1 MLDEATQLCDEL
13 GMTGLLERVAALRH
27 SPAEPSAADARFR
40 HEGDFWTIAYEGQ
53 MFRLRDVKGLHYIAS
68 LLASPGRDLHVLE
81 LVSAATGRPVDA
93 HARLA
98 EHELV
103 GSWPS
108 DLGPLLD
115 DRAKETTADGS
126 RSSKRSS
133 RRRAGGGI
141 RSAPPAS
148 RRSLISSARSWPGR
162 SGCGAVTAA
171 SPRPW
176 SGRVS
181 A

>member
-1 MLDEATQLCDEL
+1 
-13 GMTGLLERVAALRH
+13 
-27 SPAEPSAADARFR
+27 
-40 HEGDFWTIAYEGQ
+40 

-81 LVSAATGRPVDA
+81 FVSAATGRPVDA

-115 DRAKETTADGS
+115 DRAKEDYGRRLEELK
-126 RSSKRSS
+126 RSSKR
-133 RRRAGGGI
+133 RASGGT
-141 RSAPPAS
+141 RSALPAS
-148 RRSLISSARSWPGR
+148 SWSLIS
-162 SGCGAVTAA
+162 
-171 SPRPW
+171 
-176 SGRVS
+176 
-181 A
+181 

>member
-1 MLDEATQLCDEL
+1 GRWKETDRHFAAALARCELLGARAIRARILLEHARALAARAEPADRGRLEAMLDEAAQLCDEL
-13 GMTGLLERVAALRH
+13 GMAGLLERVAALRH

-40 HEGDFWTIAYEGQ
+40 HEGEFWPLAYEGQ

-103 GSWPS
+103 GSLPS
-108 DLGPLLD
+108 YLSPPPA
-115 DRAKETTADGS
+115 DRAQEGYGP
-126 RSSKRSS
+126 
-133 RRRAGGGI
+133 RA
-141 RSAPPAS
+141 
-148 RRSLISSARSWPGR
+148 PG
-162 SGCGAVTAA
+162 A
-171 SPRPW
+171 
-176 SGRVS
+176 
-181 A
+181 